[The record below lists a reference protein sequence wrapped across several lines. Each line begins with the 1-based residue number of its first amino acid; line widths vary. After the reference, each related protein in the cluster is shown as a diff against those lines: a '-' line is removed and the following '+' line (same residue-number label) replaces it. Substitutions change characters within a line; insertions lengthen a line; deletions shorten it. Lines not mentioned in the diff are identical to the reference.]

1 MVRYKFIYNSIHL
14 RMKSTIV
21 PLLLRE
27 VTPKRVTIME
37 ELGRGA
43 YGKVHKGVMREL
55 PKKEVFSKPRE
66 ERVDISEGRVVA
78 IKVLLGEKFFYVLRY
93 WDFLRDGSKTVLISK
108 LETKEKNNK

>member
-1 MVRYKFIYNSIHL
+1 
-14 RMKSTIV
+14 MKSNIV

-66 ERVDISEGRVVA
+66 ERVDIGEGRVVA

-93 WDFLRDGSKTVLISK
+93 WAFTSWVQNCVNIKARNKREISK
-108 LETKEKNNK
+108 MMFSNREKNIFAF